1 MSEIS
6 FKKWN
11 NILGWLCFLSAL
23 TVYALTAE
31 PTVSFWDSGEYILT
45 SAKLQVGHPP
55 GAPLFQMLGAFFSI
69 FAIEPS
75 KIGYIMNLMSGV
87 ASAFTI
93 LFMFW
98 SISILLKKIVTA
110 ADIKN
115 KNFTILASSAIASL
129 TFMFTDTFW
138 FNAVETEVYAMAT
151 LIMAALFYLGLKW
164 EQEMHLP
171 KGNRWLILI
180 SFVVGLS
187 FGVHFM
193 GLLTI
198 PAIGLIYFFKN
209 YKPITIKK
217 FILANVAVIG
227 ILMFVF
233 KLLAPNILRYFS
245 VLEVFFVNQVGLP
258 FNSGTIIAGILLV
271 LFFFYIL
278 NYTIKNNLKTLNTIA
293 LCILF
298 ILIGFSSWIMLPIRA
313 NADVVVNENDP
324 SSARE
329 LLAYYNL
336 EQYPKTQL
344 FYGPLFTDQ
353 YSDLDSI
360 NPYKDDKPKYEKDTV
375 NNKYIIVNNYKNAS
389 QNFNSKHASILPRM
403 WSSGN
408 ATNYLKYTGNL
419 NFKLKKNIIGY
430 RLMNRENIDTK
441 DKLLKY
447 QSQLKVY
454 DSLRNKKGEE
464 NLINL
469 VEFESDKKQ
478 LIKFED
484 QHKFFKKYGPSYLDI
499 EKPSLIS
506 NIKYL
511 IQYQLGY
518 MYWRYFMWNFSGR
531 QDDIQGKKDM
541 HGNWISGINFIDE
554 IHLGMSQENLPN
566 DVLEN
571 KSRNKYYMIPFL
583 VGLIGLYFL
592 FNKDK
597 ELFWTLLVFF
607 VFTGLAIQVYTNVRP
622 FEPRERDYSVV
633 GSFYVFAIWIGLGIF
648 NLISLLDKYIK
659 VKHIKILSIPVLL
672 LILPINLASSN
683 WDDHDRSGR
692 YTARSM
698 ALKYLESCEPNSIL
712 FTIGDNDT
720 FPLWYLQE
728 IEGIRTDVRIVNTSL
743 FNTDWYIDQ
752 MKRKAY
758 ESEPIPSSLTHDK
771 YKYGTRD
778 AILIIPD
785 YKDSIIDVK
794 DMIKEVT
801 NDTMW
806 KYSDKLKHDLKYN
819 LIENEKNKIK
829 KIRGENYFNTNEEL
843 INKKIKAKVSEE
855 FNSIWEEYSKNEH
868 YISLNRNYLRSRSIR
883 IPVEKESVLKNKIVD
898 SSLSDKI
905 VDEIIIKIK
914 GQVLYKNRLLMLDI
928 IAENNWERPIY
939 FTGGS
944 WGDEDYLWMKDYLQ
958 LEGLCYK
965 LVPIKTPINNP
976 YELGRVN
983 TEKMYSMV
991 KNWDWGKE
999 KGVDVYFDVES
1010 RNNSITYR
1018 SNVSR
1023 LINQLIIENQK
1034 EKAEEITDILMK
1046 NIPLSEF
1053 GYYTL
1058 LNPLVASYYKVGNNE
1073 KARSLFLEISDKY
1086 KENLFY
1092 FGELEYYQQET
1103 YGDDIYTDIQKYIE
1117 LIKEIISYEE
1127 EEEEF
1132 LKNQMKEFISFFEIM
1147 PEEVIKYFIKTDPF
1161 ILLSYYMSG
1170 NNEMARDLFLELSS
1184 EYKET
1189 LFYFSNQDSIFQNNF
1204 YEDISNEIGEYYNL
1218 IITLSPFDEEFFE
1231 KPKSELIYI
1240 YETLFR

>member
-11 NILGWLCFLSAL
+11 NILAWLCFLSAVV
-23 TVYALTAE
+23 VYALTAE

-45 SAKLQVGHPP
+45 ASNLEVGHPP
-55 GAPLFQMLGAFFSI
+55 GAPLFQMLGAFFSV
-69 FAIEPS
+69 FAGDES
-75 KIGYIMNLMSGV
+75 SQIGYIMNLMSGV

-98 SISILLKKIVTA
+98 SISIMLTKISSRVKT
-110 ADIKN
+110 KTN
-115 KNFTILASSAIASL
+115 NYFTILICSSIASL

-151 LIMAALFYLGLKW
+151 LIMSLLFYLGLKW

-171 KGNRWLILI
+171 RGNKWLILI

-209 YKPITIKK
+209 YKPITITK
-217 FILANVAVIG
+217 FIIANLAVVG
-227 ILMFVF
+227 VLMFVF

-245 VLEVFFVNQVGLP
+245 ALEVFFVNSVGLP

-271 LFFFYIL
+271 SFFCLLLIF
-278 NYTIKNNLKTLNTIA
+278 TTKNNLKTLNTIT
-293 LCILF
+293 LCVLF

-324 SSARE
+324 SDARQ

-336 EQYPKTQL
+336 EQYPKTSL

-353 YSDLDSI
+353 YSGLDEE
-360 NPYKDDKPKYEKDTV
+360 NPYKDDKPKYEKDLV
-375 NNKYIIVNNYKNAS
+375 NNKYIIVNNYKNAT
-389 QNFNSKHASILPRM
+389 QNFNSEQASILPRM
-403 WSSGN
+403 WSSEH
-408 ATNYLKYTGNL
+408 ASNYLRYSGFLDYDVKGKYKNQPEAKEL
-419 NFKLKKNIIGY
+419 LELVNDFKERTNQGD
-430 RLMNRENIDTK
+430 IDP
-441 DKLLKY
+441 
-447 QSQLKVY
+447 
-454 DSLRNKKGEE
+454 
-464 NLINL
+464 
-469 VEFESDKKQ
+469 
-478 LIKFED
+478 ED
-484 QHKFFKKYGPSYLDI
+484 HHKFLKTYGQYLDI

-506 NIKYL
+506 NVKYL

-531 QDDIQGKKDM
+531 QDDIQGRMDM
-541 HGNWISGINFIDE
+541 HGNWISGIDFIDE
-554 IHLGMSQENLPN
+554 IHLGLSQENLPS
-566 DVLEN
+566 DVADN

-583 VGLIGLYFL
+583 IGLIGLFYL

-597 ELFWTLLVFF
+597 ELFWTMLVFF
-607 VFTGLAIQVYTNVRP
+607 IFTGIAIQVYTNVRP

-633 GSFYVFAIWIGLGIF
+633 GSFYVFSVWIGFGIF
-648 NLISLLDKYIK
+648 SLISFLEKYINSK
-659 VKHIKILSIPVLL
+659 FIKFLAVPVFL

-698 ALKYLESCEPNSIL
+698 ALKYLQSCEPNSIL

-728 IEGIRTDVRIVNTSL
+728 IEGIRTDVRVLNTSL

-758 ESEPIPSSLTHDK
+758 ESEPIPSSLSHDK

-778 AILIIPD
+778 YI
-785 YKDSIIDVK
+785 
-794 DMIKEVT
+794 IKEVT
-801 NDTMW
+801 TLDTIDIKTFIKFVTQDDD
-806 KYSDKLKHDLKYN
+806 KYKY
-819 LIENEKNKIK
+819 K
-829 KIRGENYFNTNEEL
+829 
-843 INKKIKAKVSEE
+843 
-855 FNSIWEEYSKNEH
+855 
-868 YISLNRNYLRSRSIR
+868 SLLQKQGYETDYLREQDLNANYIPSESVR
-883 IPVEKESVLKNKIVD
+883 IPVDKESVLKNKIVD
-898 SSLSDKI
+898 SSLSNKI

-914 GQVLYKNRLLMLDI
+914 GQALYKNRLLMLDI

-944 WGDEDYLWMKDYLQ
+944 FGDDDYLWMKDYLQ

-965 LVPIKTPINNP
+965 LVPIKTPIDKSNP
-976 YELGRVN
+976 YDMGRIN

-991 KNWDWGKE
+991 KGWDWGT
-999 KGVDVYFDVES
+999 KGDMMDVYFDVES
-1010 RNNSITYR
+1010 RRNSITYR

-1023 LINQLIIENQK
+1023 LINQLIVENK
-1034 EKAEEITDILMK
+1034 KDKAEEITDILME
-1046 NIPLSEF
+1046 NMPVSIF

-1058 LNPLVASYYKVGNNE
+1058 LEPYIESYYRVNNKE
-1073 KARSLFLEISDKY
+1073 KARNLFSEIANKY

-1092 FGELEYYQQET
+1092 FSNLNDENKSSYAQEI
-1103 YGDDIYTDIQKYIE
+1103 YIDIERYRS
-1117 LIKEIISYEE
+1117 LVGVIISYEE
-1127 EEEEF
+1127 GEFLEKQMEEF
-1132 LKNQMKEFISFFEIM
+1132 NSYIELFIGKEE
-1147 PEEVIKYFIKTDPF
+1147 
-1161 ILLSYYMSG
+1161 
-1170 NNEMARDLFLELSS
+1170 
-1184 EYKET
+1184 
-1189 LFYFSNQDSIFQNNF
+1189 
-1204 YEDISNEIGEYYNL
+1204 
-1218 IITLSPFDEEFFE
+1218 
-1231 KPKSELIYI
+1231 
-1240 YETLFR
+1240 